1 MEQTHEPITEEIRD
15 RAHQSSE
22 LTRPLEGRMLA
33 GVAQGLSNRLGV
45 PAWVIRVAFI
55 VTAFVGGMGVALY
68 IAGWAFIRS
77 EDESETPA
85 ERFFSQ
91 ADTPWNWVGIALI
104 AVAVLIVLGSF
115 SFFSGEVLVAF
126 ALLGVGL
133 LIYMGHLSMPGSA
146 GPDAETAG
154 DPSDSKEGVQQMT
167 TTTDDTVIDTS
178 TGDSPAGGDAQP
190 PRPMAPTPPDLPPAA
205 PKEKSILGRVTIG
218 VMLLAMGVLAI
229 VDQVDTV
236 PIDAE
241 PRHYVAMAVTVLGLG
256 LIVGAFIGKARWL
269 IVLGAILVPTMLFSP
284 AFEYDWNSARFDSEV
299 APISFETLQAS
310 YHQDIGNLQIDL
322 TRLDWDGQNISLD
335 ATMDFGQIEVIV
347 PADVAVSGQAR
358 VEIGRVAGLGQ
369 ESNGIG
375 DPRITF
381 NHPGTAGSV
390 FLDLDLDVG
399 NIHVRE
405 R

>member
-1 MEQTHEPITEEIRD
+1 
-15 RAHQSSE
+15 
-22 LTRPLEGRMLA
+22 
-33 GVAQGLSNRLGV
+33 
-45 PAWVIRVAFI
+45 
-55 VTAFVGGMGVALY
+55 
-68 IAGWAFIRS
+68 
-77 EDESETPA
+77 
-85 ERFFSQ
+85 
-91 ADTPWNWVGIALI
+91 
-104 AVAVLIVLGSF
+104 
-115 SFFSGEVLVAF
+115 
-126 ALLGVGL
+126 
-133 LIYMGHLSMPGSA
+133 
-146 GPDAETAG
+146 
-154 DPSDSKEGVQQMT
+154 MT